1 MEETYGPNFTFKT
14 LSSLHPPHSSTHKGK
29 AMCPDTWSYVHW
41 NIVPLAMPNCTW
53 YPNLRSRNTLLS
65 LQQVNHSNSNWKTGI
80 CIIITLS
87 VIQMQKRQCYVP
99 GHLVLTPEC
108 IEMLYLSSILRHI
121 VVHWIIIT
129 QIHIWKL
136 DCVLLLLFKQLGS
149 CFCQIERSKGKGPK
163 FTDLGGKH
171 LYGRKG
177 AQPRASILGSLSRSL
192 AHWWQPK
199 KYDV

>member
-1 MEETYGPNFTFKT
+1 MSLIFHPIFFPSSLAHCPNKQKMQFLMVLMEETYGPNFTFKT

-108 IEMLYLSSILRHI
+108 IEMLLPFKYPKTQCRPLNNNHSNSYLKTGLC
-121 VVHWIIIT
+121 IIIT
-129 QIHIWKL
+129 L
-136 DCVLLLLFKQLGS
+136 
-149 CFCQIERSKGKGPK
+149 
-163 FTDLGGKH
+163 
-171 LYGRKG
+171 
-177 AQPRASILGSLSRSL
+177 
-192 AHWWQPK
+192 
-199 KYDV
+199 